1 LPSSGNIKNKENSM
15 SSFIN
20 KLTNV
25 AHNRKENDFFKQKEK
40 WIESLFG
47 KSLNNVYHSIV
58 PYSVGGALDM
68 YVYPNH
74 IPGTG
79 FVTFEISEHQ
89 HKECQPNKYGFY
101 ELAIFTRLNNDEQ
114 KESDF
119 QKKLLGFRHLLT
131 VIARYSTEA
140 ILNPL
145 ETLEIPI
152 DENKPYA
159 CLILDYYPNNNA
171 TVIDK
176 QKLHLLTM
184 IEIYR
189 SEMEYAMKFGGINLI
204 NKLKEV
210 GYYPYSDLE
219 RNPVV

>member
-1 LPSSGNIKNKENSM
+1 M
-15 SSFIN
+15 SNFLN
-20 KLTNV
+20 RLTNA
-25 AHNRKENDFFKQKEK
+25 AHNRRENEFFQQKEK
-40 WIESLFG
+40 WIESLLG
-47 KSLNNVYHSIV
+47 KSHHKVYHSVV
-58 PYSVGGALDM
+58 PYSVGGALDI

-79 FVTFEISEHQ
+79 LVTFEISERQ

-114 KESDF
+114 GESDF
-119 QKKLLGFRHLLT
+119 QNKLLRFRHLLT

-145 ETLEIPI
+145 ETLEIPL
-152 DENKPYA
+152 DEDKPYA
-159 CLILDYYPNNNA
+159 CLILDYYPNNNL

-176 QKLHLLTM
+176 QKLHILTV

-189 SEMEYAMKFGGINLI
+189 SEMEYAMKFGGINLT
-204 NKLKEV
+204 NKLKEM
-210 GYYPYSDLE
+210 GCYPYSDLE